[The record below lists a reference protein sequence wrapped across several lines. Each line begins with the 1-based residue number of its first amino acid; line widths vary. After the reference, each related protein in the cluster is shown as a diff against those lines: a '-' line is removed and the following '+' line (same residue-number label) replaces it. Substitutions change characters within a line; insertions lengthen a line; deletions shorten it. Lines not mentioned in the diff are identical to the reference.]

1 MSDQNPFQTSN
12 TTATGQENQPQEAQQ
27 QQEEKKAGADKN
39 GDDTLYVS
47 PSDAIMSPASQKLS
61 SFKQRQINKY
71 ACTQIGVALDGRP
84 REELPELTYPSQT
97 GTAAIPPAALSSLA
111 TCLLPRMPKKKNP
124 SRLACLVSFFLECSR
139 GWILRMTFTCTT
151 TGEVDMFSRRDLSTI
166 FPPLSLFPF
175 PC

>member
-71 ACTQIGVALDGRP
+71 ACTRIGVALDGWP
-84 REELPELTYPSQT
+84 RKELP
-97 GTAAIPPAALSSLA
+97 
-111 TCLLPRMPKKKNP
+111 
-124 SRLACLVSFFLECSR
+124 
-139 GWILRMTFTCTT
+139 
-151 TGEVDMFSRRDLSTI
+151 D
-166 FPPLSLFPF
+166 
-175 PC
+175 